1 MEFFGMGPL
10 EIVIILIVGLI
21 AVGPGKL
28 PQLARNLAKGIS
40 AFRKATMDLT
50 TEVSKEFESLE
61 KEEKEP
67 VKQKKKVQATDK
79 PETTEEDEAS
89 NRTR

>member
-1 MEFFGMGPL
+1 MGPL
-10 EIVIILIVGLI
+10 EILIILIVGLI

-40 AFRKATMDLT
+40 AFRKVTMDLT

-79 PETTEEDEAS
+79 TETAEEDEAGNS
-89 NRTR
+89 TR

>member
-1 MEFFGMGPL
+1 MGPL

-28 PQLARNLAKGIS
+28 PQLARNRAKGIS

-50 TEVSKEFESLE
+50 TGVSKEFESLE
-61 KEEKEP
+61 KEEIPQPMPLSLQLLKLVLKLEYLFLLT
-67 VKQKKKVQATDK
+67 KVTILK
-79 PETTEEDEAS
+79 
-89 NRTR
+89 

>member
-1 MEFFGMGPL
+1 MGPL

-28 PQLARNLAKGIS
+28 PQLARNLAEGIS

-50 TEVSKEFESLE
+50 TEVRKEFEGLH

-67 VKQKKKVQATDK
+67 VNHKKKVQATDK
-79 PETTEEDEAS
+79 TETTEEDEAS
-89 NRTR
+89 NSTR

>member
-61 KEEKEP
+61 KEGKEP
-67 VKQKKKVQATDK
+67 VKQKKKVRATDK
-79 PETTEEDEAS
+79 TETAEEDEAGS
-89 NRTR
+89 STM

>member
-1 MEFFGMGPL
+1 MGPL

-50 TEVSKEFESLE
+50 TGVSKEFESLE

-79 PETTEEDEAS
+79 TETTEEDEAS
-89 NRTR
+89 NSTR